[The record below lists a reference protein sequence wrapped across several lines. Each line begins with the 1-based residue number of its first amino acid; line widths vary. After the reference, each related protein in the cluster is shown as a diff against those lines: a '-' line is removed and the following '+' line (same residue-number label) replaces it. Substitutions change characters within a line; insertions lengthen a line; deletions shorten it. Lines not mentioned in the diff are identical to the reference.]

1 MEKHWRLTEGVI
13 KLTNNIEKYNGI
25 FKRFFGDNT
34 DYKIAAFNE
43 TVGWDSVGHMS
54 LITEIEEI
62 FDVFFETEDLL
73 NFNSYETGKTI
84 LRKYGVTL

>member
-1 MEKHWRLTEGVI
+1 M
-13 KLTNNIEKYNGI
+13 TNNIEKYNGI
-25 FKRFFGDNT
+25 FKQFFGENMDFSV
-34 DYKIAAFNE
+34 AAFNE

-54 LITEIEEI
+54 LITEIEGT

-73 NFNSYETGKTI
+73 NFNSYETGKII